1 MEWVIGRGV
10 YVVSGRKL
18 PLIRNWIIE
27 LLRTRGIGGMGF
39 NREIDRAQFV
49 SVGLVIGET
58 PGRVEAGADDK
69 HREKNA
75 GWAHGGWFRGWN
87 GAVPVP

>member
-1 MEWVIGRGV
+1 
-10 YVVSGRKL
+10 
-18 PLIRNWIIE
+18 
-27 LLRTRGIGGMGF
+27 MGF

-58 PGRVEAGADDK
+58 LGRVEAGADDK